1 MRVAFLLL
9 WSRKELWHFKVK
21 ESIHFVEQKYCL
33 YQKRK
38 GIENGKSHTVL
49 ERRNLCL
56 SLKKNCKLK
65 VKLRWVGVRERKKGI
80 FVPFILSKGNFLRFV
95 FYLSVQCIEY
105 TFRIY
110 ILLHF
115 KKYYFIHFCCL
126 FLKKTKAFS
135 VSLSHFNLIWSFSAN
150 RWNYTP
156 FFLRFEV
163 FLSFFVLSCIIVSFW
178 SNL

>member
-21 ESIHFVEQKYCL
+21 ESIHFVEQKYYL

-65 VKLRWVGVRERKKGI
+65 VKVRWVGVRERKKGI
-80 FVPFILSKGNFLRFV
+80 FCTVYFVQRQFFKICVLS
-95 FYLSVQCIEY
+95 QCTVYWIHFQNIH
-105 TFRIY
+105 TFTFQKV
-110 ILLHF
+110 LLHRF
-115 KKYYFIHFCCL
+115 L
-126 FLKKTKAFS
+126 LLKKTKAFN